1 MPGSRG
7 EEQEEVRRGMKV
19 KDVMTENPIVAE
31 LPGTRTDVLKK
42 LVKNNITGMPVVKS
56 DDGTLVGFV
65 TRQDIFAKPDEEQL
79 ALVMRRDVPT
89 IGPNASVRDAA
100 KLMVEKNLSHL
111 PVVDK
116 GKLVGILTPTDLLI
130 VVEKENP
137 QIAVEE
143 IVKSPCIPIYQ
154 SAPLKVALAT
164 FRAAGVYALPVLDD
178 DAKLVGI
185 ITDRDIFN
193 QTVVDSSVVMSD
205 LGLTDDEDNW
215 TWEGLRNVMKLWYE
229 VSRVDLPKL
238 TVKDIMVRNP
248 TTVFRKTLV
257 GDAARI
263 MRKNDF
269 GQLPVRD
276 SKDNLVAMV
285 YEIDVVSTLTK

>member
-1 MPGSRG
+1 
-7 EEQEEVRRGMKV
+7 MKV
-19 KDVMTENPIVAE
+19 KEVMTENPIVAE
-31 LPGTRTDVLKK
+31 LPGTRTEVLKR
-42 LVKNNITGMPVVKS
+42 LVKNNITGLPVVKS
-56 DDGTLVGFV
+56 EDGTLAGFV
-65 TRQDIFAKPDEEQL
+65 TRQDIFSKPDEEQL
-79 ALVMRRDVPT
+79 ALVMKRDVPV
-89 IGPNASVRDAA
+89 IGPNAGVKDAA
-100 KLMVEKNLSHL
+100 RLMVDLDLSHL

-137 QIAVEE
+137 QVAVED
-143 IVKSPCIPIYQ
+143 IVRSPCIPIYQ
-154 SAPLKVALAT
+154 GAPLSVALAT
-164 FRAAGVYALPVLDD
+164 FRAAKVFALPVLDD

-193 QTVVDSSVVMSD
+193 QTVVDRSVVMSD
-205 LGLTDDEDNW
+205 LGISDDEDNW

-238 TVKDIMVRNP
+238 KVKDIMIKSP

-257 GDAARI
+257 ADAARI

-276 SKDNLVAMV
+276 SKDNLVAMI
-285 YEIDVVSTLTK
+285 YDLDVVSTLAK

>member
-1 MPGSRG
+1 
-7 EEQEEVRRGMKV
+7 MKV
-19 KDVMTENPIVAE
+19 KEIMTENPIVAE
-31 LPGTRTDVLKK
+31 LPGTRTEVLKK
-42 LVKNNITGMPVVKS
+42 LVKNNVTGLPVVKA

-65 TRQDIFAKPDEEQL
+65 TRQDIFAKPEEEQL
-79 ALVMRRDVPT
+79 ALVMNRNVLT
-89 IGPNASVRDAA
+89 IAPNASVKDAA
-100 KLMVEKNLSHL
+100 RMMVEKNLTHL

-116 GKLVGILTPTDLLI
+116 NKLVGIVTPTDLLI

-137 QIAVEE
+137 QVAVED
-143 IVKSPCIPIYQ
+143 IVRSPCIPIYQ
-154 SAPLKVALAT
+154 GAPLAVALAT
-164 FRAAGVYALPVLDD
+164 FRAARVNALPVLDD

-205 LGLTDDEDNW
+205 LGISDDEDNW

-229 VSRVDLPKL
+229 VSKVDLPKL
-238 TVKDIMVRNP
+238 AVKDIMVKNP

-257 GDAARI
+257 ADAARI
-263 MRKNDF
+263 MRKQDF

-276 SKDNLVAMV
+276 SKDNLVAMI
-285 YEIDVVSTLTK
+285 YDIDVVSTLAK

>member
-1 MPGSRG
+1 
-7 EEQEEVRRGMKV
+7 MKV
-19 KDVMTENPIVAE
+19 KEVMTENPIVAE
-31 LPGTRTDVLKK
+31 LPGTRTEVLKR

-56 DDGTLVGFV
+56 DDGSLAGLV
-65 TRQDIFAKPDEEQL
+65 TRQDIFARPDEEQL
-79 ALVMRRDVPT
+79 ALVMKRDVHT
-89 IGPNASVRDAA
+89 IGPNASVKDAA
-100 KLMVEKNLSHL
+100 RLIVDRNLSHL
-111 PVVDK
+111 PVIEK
-116 GKLVGILTPTDLLI
+116 NRLVGLLTPTDLLI
-130 VVEKENP
+130 VVERNNP
-137 QIAVEE
+137 QTTVEE
-143 IVKSPCIPIYQ
+143 IVRSPCIPIYAG
-154 SAPLKVALAT
+154 APLAVALAT
-164 FRAAGVYALPVLDD
+164 FKSAKVLALPVLDD

-193 QTVVDSSVVMSD
+193 QTVIDSAVVMSD
-205 LGLTDDEDNW
+205 LGISDDEDNW

-238 TVKDIMVRNP
+238 TVKEIMIKTP

-276 SKDNLVAMV
+276 SKDNLVAMI
-285 YEIDVVSTLTK
+285 YDIDVASTLTK

>member
-1 MPGSRG
+1 
-7 EEQEEVRRGMKV
+7 MKV
-19 KDVMTENPIVAE
+19 REVMTENPIIAE
-31 LPGTRTDVLKK
+31 LPGTRTEVLKR
-42 LVKNNITGMPVVKS
+42 LVKNNITGLPVVKS
-56 DDGTLVGFV
+56 DDGSLAGFV

-79 ALVMRRDVPT
+79 ALVMRRDVPS
-89 IGPNASVRDAA
+89 IGPNASVKDAA
-100 KLMVEKNLSHL
+100 RALVDNHLSHL
-111 PVVDK
+111 PVVEK
-116 GKLVGILTPTDLLI
+116 GKLVGLITPTDLLI
-130 VVEKENP
+130 VVEKDNP

-143 IVKSPCIPIYQ
+143 IVRSPCIPIY
-154 SAPLKVALAT
+154 SGAPLSVALAT
-164 FRAAGVYALPVLDD
+164 FRGAKVYALPVLDD

-205 LGLTDDEDNW
+205 LGISDDEDNW

-238 TVKDIMVRNP
+238 TVKDIMIRNP
-248 TTVFRKTLV
+248 MTVFRKTLV

-285 YEIDVVSTLTK
+285 YDIDVVSTLTK

>member
-1 MPGSRG
+1 
-7 EEQEEVRRGMKV
+7 MKV
-19 KDVMTENPIVAE
+19 KEIMTENPIVAE
-31 LPGTRTDVLKK
+31 LPGTRTEVLKK
-42 LVKNNITGMPVVKS
+42 LVKNNVTGLPVVKA

-65 TRQDIFAKPDEEQL
+65 TRQDIFAKPEEEQL
-79 ALVMRRDVPT
+79 ALVMNRDVPT
-89 IGPNASVRDAA
+89 ISPNASVKDAA
-100 KLMVEKNLSHL
+100 RMMVEKNLTHL

-116 GKLVGILTPTDLLI
+116 NKLVGIVTPTDLLI

-137 QIAVEE
+137 QVAVED
-143 IVKSPCIPIYQ
+143 IVRSPCIPIYQ
-154 SAPLKVALAT
+154 GAPLAVALAT
-164 FRAAGVYALPVLDD
+164 FRAARVNALPVLDD

-205 LGLTDDEDNW
+205 LGISDDEDNW

-229 VSRVDLPKL
+229 VSKVDLPKL
-238 TVKDIMVRNP
+238 AVKDIMVKNP

-257 GDAARI
+257 ADAARI
-263 MRKNDF
+263 MRKQDF

-276 SKDNLVAMV
+276 SKDNLVAMI
-285 YEIDVVSTLTK
+285 YDIDVVSTLAK

>member
-1 MPGSRG
+1 
-7 EEQEEVRRGMKV
+7 
-19 KDVMTENPIVAE
+19 MTENPIVAE
-31 LPGTRTDVLKK
+31 LPGTRTEVLKR
-42 LVKNNITGMPVVKS
+42 LVKNNITGMPVIKA

-79 ALVMRRDVPT
+79 ALVIRRDIQT
-89 IGPNASVRDAA
+89 IGANASVKDAA
-100 KLMVEKNLSHL
+100 RLMVEHELSHL
-111 PVVDK
+111 PVVEK

-130 VVEKENP
+130 VVEKDNP
-137 QIAVEE
+137 QVSVED
-143 IVKSPCIPIYQ
+143 IVRSPCIPIYHG
-154 SAPLKVALAT
+154 APLTVALAT
-164 FRAAGVYALPVLDD
+164 FRAAKVYALPVLDD

-193 QTVVDSSVVMSD
+193 QTIVDSGVVMSD
-205 LGLTDDEDNW
+205 LGISDDEDNW

-229 VSRVDLPKL
+229 VSRVDLPKI
-238 TVKDIMVRNP
+238 TVKEIMVKNP
-248 TTVFRKTLV
+248 MTVFRKTLV

-276 SKDNLVAMV
+276 SKDNLVAMI
-285 YEIDVVSTLTK
+285 YDIDVVSTLTK

>member
-1 MPGSRG
+1 
-7 EEQEEVRRGMKV
+7 MKV
-19 KDVMTENPIVAE
+19 REVMTENPIIAE
-31 LPGTRTDVLKK
+31 LPGTRTEVLKR
-42 LVKNNITGMPVVKS
+42 LVKNNITGLPVVKS
-56 DDGTLVGFV
+56 DDGSLAGFV

-79 ALVMRRDVPT
+79 ALVMRRDVPS
-89 IGPNASVRDAA
+89 IGPNASVKDAA
-100 KLMVEKNLSHL
+100 RALVDNHLSHL
-111 PVVDK
+111 PVVEK
-116 GKLVGILTPTDLLI
+116 GKLVGLVTPTDLLI
-130 VVEKENP
+130 VVEKDNP

-143 IVKSPCIPIYQ
+143 IVRSPCIPIY
-154 SAPLKVALAT
+154 SGAPLSVALAT
-164 FRAAGVYALPVLDD
+164 FRGAKVYALPVLDD

-205 LGLTDDEDNW
+205 LGISDDEDNW

-238 TVKDIMVRNP
+238 TVKDIMIRNP
-248 TTVFRKTLV
+248 MTVFRKTLV

-285 YEIDVVSTLTK
+285 YDIDVVSTLTK